1 MSTTSTTKTAVE
13 TTETMTRRAF
23 LTAAAETFTT
33 KGMTEHAD
41 FALAE
46 IAKLD
51 ATNEKRREKSS
62 KAAEANKPLVEA
74 IQEQILTKEFQT
86 ASDIAVQL
94 NELFPT
100 LEKAISTQKASAI
113 LTRMDGIRKEDIKIK
128 GKGVVKGYAL
138 ADEADEADEVEGED
152 AE

>member
-1 MSTTSTTKTAVE
+1 MSTTTTKTAVE

-23 LTAAAETFTT
+23 LTAAAETFATM
-33 KGMTEHAD
+33 GMTEHSE
-41 FALAE
+41 FALGE

-94 NELFPT
+94 NELFPG

-138 ADEADEADEVEGED
+138 ADESDEVDEVEDED